1 MDKYEA
7 LRQVFGHSAFRP
19 GQEALIDA
27 VMQGRDALGIMP
39 TGAGKSACFQIPALT
54 REGVTLV
61 ISPLISLMKDQVAAL
76 KQAGVPAAYINSALT
91 PGQCSLALQR
101 AAEGQYKIIYVAPER
116 LLTAGFQRFARLCP
130 PALIAVDEAHCVSH
144 WGQDFRPS
152 YLNIPQFIDTL
163 DKRPPLCA
171 FTATATRQVR
181 DDIVRLLRLDNP
193 FIRVTGFDRPGLRFL
208 LYKPKDKDDTLLSLL
223 RERPGASGIVYCA
236 TRKAVD
242 EVCSLLRRCGYAAAR
257 YHAGM
262 PDEDRRDAQDDFQFD
277 RAQIMVATNA
287 FGMGIDKSNVQFVI
301 HYNMPRN
308 LESYYQEAGRAGRDG
323 APADCILLYAKKD
336 VALAHW
342 MIDHGEENPE
352 LTLEERER
360 LKALE
365 LERLKQMTF
374 YASGKRC
381 LRQSLLKY
389 FGEADAPAYC
399 GNCSVCLDMAAEAV
413 GQEKQ
418 RAQSAASGPDEQ
430 RFAALRAL
438 RNMIAKASGVPAYVV
453 FSDATLREMARIMP
467 KDEDE
472 FLSVSGVGGHKLK
485 QYGAVFLDFIG
496 KLDDLLSQRT
506 SWDTAAFTQ
515 LVQAS
520 YIADAP
526 WSSGE
531 LSKLKAQAAMGLP
544 LESMARALDRTR
556 ESVQS
561 KLTELGLRASF

>member
-39 TGAGKSACFQIPALT
+39 TGAGKSVCFQIPALT

-101 AAEGQYKIIYVAPER
+101 ASQGQYKIIYVAPER
-116 LLTAGFQRFARLCP
+116 LMTPGFRRFAKQCP

-152 YLNIPQFIDTL
+152 YLGIPQFIDTL

-181 DDIVRLLRLDNP
+181 DDIIRLLRLDDP
-193 FIRVTGFDRPGLRFL
+193 LIRVTGFDRPGLRFL
-208 LYKPKDKDDTLLSLL
+208 LYKPKDKDDALLKLL
-223 RERPGASGIVYCA
+223 RERRGASGIVYCA

-242 EVCSLLRRCGYAAAR
+242 EVCSLLRRRGYAAAR

-342 MIDHGEENPE
+342 MIDHGDENPE
-352 LTLEERER
+352 MTPEERER

-374 YASGKRC
+374 YAAGKRC

-389 FGEADAPAYC
+389 FGEAGAPAYC
-399 GNCSVCLDMAAEAV
+399 GNCSVCLNMAAEAV
-413 GQEKQ
+413 GHEKQ
-418 RAQSAASGPDEQ
+418 RAQPASADPDEQ

-438 RNMIAKASGVPAYVV
+438 RNMIAKAGGIPAYVV
-453 FSDATLREMARIMP
+453 FSDAALREMARVMP
-467 KDEDE
+467 RNEDE
-472 FLSVSGVGGHKLK
+472 FLGVSGVGRHKLQ
-485 QYGAVFLDFIG
+485 QYGEVFLDFIG
-496 KLDDLLSQRT
+496 KLDTVLSERE
-506 SWDTAAFTQ
+506 SWDTAAFAQ

-520 YIADAP
+520 YIMDAP

-544 LESMARALDRTR
+544 LEAMARALGRSR
-556 ESVQS
+556 ESVRS
-561 KLTELGLRASF
+561 KLAELGLKASF